1 MKEHWKKFVNRMIRI
16 VRRLGL
22 QKRFLLLVVFAVIFP
37 LLFLET
43 ATFFSRAQSLSVE

>member
-1 MKEHWKKFVNRMIRI
+1 MKEHWKKAINRMIEG
-16 VRRLGL
+16 VRRMGL

-43 ATFFSRAQSLSVE
+43 ATFFPCAGFFS